1 MRAPYA
7 DHHAVL
13 RRKARLTTKK
23 FNVLEHELVPGHIL
37 LTEEEAAEVLKRY
50 NISKG
55 QLPKIKTSDVVVKQ
69 VGAKPGDVLKIIRK
83 SLTAGKAVAY
93 RLVIE

>member
-1 MRAPYA
+1 M
-7 DHHAVL
+7 
-13 RRKARLTTKK
+13 TKK
-23 FNVLEHELVPGHIL
+23 FNVLEHELVPDHVL
-37 LTEEEAAEVLKRY
+37 LSEEEAAEVLKKY

-55 QLPKIKTSDVVVKQ
+55 QLPKIKTTDVVVKQ
-69 VGAKPGDVLKIIRK
+69 IGAKPGDVLRIIRK

>member
-1 MRAPYA
+1 
-7 DHHAVL
+7 L
-13 RRKARLTTKK
+13 TKK
-23 FNVLEHELVPGHIL
+23 FNVMEHELVPEHIL
-37 LTEEEAAEVLKRY
+37 LGEDETEELLKQY

-69 VGAKPGDVLKIIRK
+69 INAKPGDVIKIIRN
-83 SLTAGKAVAY
+83 SLTAGRAVAY

>member
-1 MRAPYA
+1 MGLFYF
-7 DHHAVL
+7 L
-13 RRKARLTTKK
+13 GRRKAILTKK
-23 FNVLEHELVPGHIL
+23 FNVLEHELVPDHIL
-37 LTEEEAAEVLKRY
+37 LNEEETQELLNKY
-50 NISKG
+50 KITKG

-69 VGAKPGDVLKIIRK
+69 IEAQPGDVIKIIRK

>member
-1 MRAPYA
+1 M
-7 DHHAVL
+7 
-13 RRKARLTTKK
+13 TKK
-23 FNVLEHELVPGHIL
+23 FNVLEHELVPDHIL
-37 LTEEEAAEVLKRY
+37 LNEEETQELLNKY
-50 NISKG
+50 KITKG

-69 VGAKPGDVLKIIRK
+69 IEAQPGDVIKIIRK

>member
-1 MRAPYA
+1 M
-7 DHHAVL
+7 
-13 RRKARLTTKK
+13 TKK
-23 FNVLEHELVPGHIL
+23 FNVLEHELVPDHIL
-37 LTEEEAAEVLKRY
+37 LTEEETQELLNKY
-50 NISKG
+50 KITKG
-55 QLPKIKTSDVVVKQ
+55 QLPKVKTSDVVVKQ

>member
-1 MRAPYA
+1 M
-7 DHHAVL
+7 
-13 RRKARLTTKK
+13 TKK
-23 FNVLEHELVPGHIL
+23 FNVLEHELVPDHIL
-37 LTEEEAAEVLKRY
+37 LNEAETQELLNKY
-50 NISKG
+50 KITKG

-69 VGAKPGDVLKIIRK
+69 IGAQPGDVIRIIRK